1 MILGKFLIPL
11 LLIISSLT
19 SSGQK
24 LQSGEYTVIVKKFV
38 QGEAAAVCGPKNLAY
53 GATIKVKS
61 KDELKGIYFITLVY
75 LDKKQSMFTVKNSKM
90 NLVNP
95 MLVYNKENFSL
106 QYISNKIVKDEIKLD
121 TNKTMAEQML
131 SGMILWLN
139 VKKET
144 LNKN

>member
-1 MILGKFLIPL
+1 MTLGKFFVPL
-11 LLIISSLT
+11 LFIFSSLT

-61 KDELKGIYFITLVY
+61 KDNLKGTYYITLIY
-75 LDKKQSMFTVKNSKM
+75 LDKKQSILTVKNDNH

-95 MLVYNKENFSL
+95 MLVYNKENYSF
-106 QYISNKIVKDEIKLD
+106 QYIADKIIINEVKTDI
-121 TNKTMAEQML
+121 NKTMAEQML

-139 VKKET
+139 VKKKMLT
-144 LNKN
+144 GN